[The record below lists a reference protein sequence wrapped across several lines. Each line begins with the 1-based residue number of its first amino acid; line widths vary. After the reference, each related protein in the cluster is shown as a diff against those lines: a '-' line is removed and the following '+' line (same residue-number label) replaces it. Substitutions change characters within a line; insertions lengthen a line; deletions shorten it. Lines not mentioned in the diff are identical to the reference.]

1 MKRLWLGL
9 SILLFLLAGGLAIH
23 TGLHNIHNDISR
35 DLQQAATA
43 ATHQQWDNALRL
55 ARTATARWQR
65 HHRFTAAFSDH
76 TPMDTMD
83 SLFAQLPIFAEKK
96 EDPHFA
102 AACMELSVYARA
114 LAESHA
120 LSWWNFL

>member
-43 ATHQQWDNALRL
+43 ATHQQWDNALHL

-76 TPMDTMD
+76 NPMDTMD
-83 SLFAQLPIFAEKK
+83 ALFAQLPIFAEQKK
-96 EDPHFA
+96 DPHFA
-102 AACMELSVYARA
+102 ATCMELSVYAKA